1 MRREVACVAP
11 GWSRQTGAGAEKY
24 FQHLGLRPVP
34 ALLPFLPQQKPAG
47 FCAGNLISCTGFAS
61 EL

>member
-1 MRREVACVAP
+1 MRRELACVAP

-47 FCAGNLISCTGFAS
+47 FCAGNL
-61 EL
+61 